1 MDNKFSYAVVGA
13 FVLALGAVLIVGVLW
28 LAAGG
33 TGKKRYE
40 PYEAIFKESV
50 SGLNLNA
57 PVKYLGVDVGKVR
70 EIQLDPRNPQQVHL
84 RLEIERGTPVKRDT
98 EAVLRTQGLTGI
110 AYVEL
115 SGGSPDSPPLEAP
128 PDGGLPTIPSK
139 PSLATRI
146 ENVLTTVLGNIDR
159 TAVEPELDPRRREP
173 RRVQGDAR
181 RRLRTR
187 ARARGAARGDGGRH
201 RRRRTDDREHRAG
214 ERRARA
220 ADGAHRRQR
229 RRDRE
234 DGRRSAA
241 RRATVDRAGAAVG
254 RAADTAASGVRQ
266 INAETLPELERLM
279 AELDSLAASLR
290 RLADQTERDPSS
302 LILGPRNL
310 APGPGEKAR
319 P

>member
-1 MDNKFSYAVVGA
+1 MDNKFSSAVVGA

-40 PYEAIFKESV
+40 PYEVIFKESV

-84 RLEIERGTPVKRDT
+84 ILQIERGTPVKRDT
-98 EAVLRTQGLTGI
+98 QAVLRTQGLTGI

-146 ENVLTTVLGNIDR
+146 ENVLTNVLGNIDR
-159 TAVEPELDPRRREP
+159 TAVSLNSTLDAENRAAFKAMLADAADLVHALAAQ
-173 RRVQGDAR
+173 RVAM
-181 RRLRTR
+181 
-187 ARARGAARGDGGRH
+187 AAAIAGAART
-201 RRRRTDDREHRAG
+201 TDNT
-214 ERRARA
+214 ARA
-220 ADGAHRRQR
+220 
-229 RRDRE
+229 
-234 DGRRSAA
+234 SAELAPLMA
-241 RRATVDRAGAAVG
+241 RIAASAEAVEKMAAEVQRAGANIG
-254 RAADTAASGVRQ
+254 RAADTAASGVRR
-266 INAETLPELERLM
+266 IDAETLPELQRLM
-279 AELDSLAASLR
+279 AELDTLAASLR

>member
-50 SGLNLNA
+50 SGLNVNA

-84 RLEIERGTPVKRDT
+84 MLQIERGTPVKRDT
-98 EAVLRTQGLTGI
+98 QAVLRTQGLTGI

-128 PDGGLPTIPSK
+128 PGGGLPMIPSK

-159 TAVEPELDPRRREP
+159 TAVSLNSTLDAENRAAFKALLA
-173 RRVQGDAR
+173 DAAD
-181 RRLRTR
+181 LVHALAAQR
-187 ARARGAARGDGGRH
+187 AAMSAAIAGAARTAENTARASAELAPLMARIAASADAI
-201 RRRRTDDREHRAG
+201 EKMAAEVQRAG
-214 ERRARA
+214 
-220 ADGAHRRQR
+220 
-229 RRDRE
+229 
-234 DGRRSAA
+234 
-241 RRATVDRAGAAVG
+241 ATVDRAGAAVG

-266 INAETLPELERLM
+266 INAETLPELQRLM
-279 AELDSLAASLR
+279 AELDTLAASLR

>member
-1 MDNKFSYAVVGA
+1 MDNKFSSAVVGA

-40 PYEAIFKESV
+40 PYEAVFKESV

-84 RLEIERGTPVKRDT
+84 TLEIERGTPVKRDT
-98 EAVLRTQGLTGI
+98 QAVLRTQGLTGI

-128 PDGGLPTIPSK
+128 PGGGLPAIPSR

-159 TAVEPELDPRRREP
+159 TSVSLNATLDAENRAAFKAMLADAAEL
-173 RRVQGDAR
+173 VHALAAQ
-181 RRLRTR
+181 R
-187 ARARGAARGDGGRH
+187 AAMAAAIAGAART
-201 RRRRTDDREHRAG
+201 TDNT
-214 ERRARA
+214 ARA
-220 ADGAHRRQR
+220 SADLAPLMARVAA
-229 RRDRE
+229 
-234 DGRRSAA
+234 SAEA
-241 RRATVDRAGAAVG
+241 VEKMAAEVQRAGASVG
-254 RAADTAASGVRQ
+254 RAAETAASGVRR
-266 INAETLPELERLM
+266 IDTEAMPELERLM
-279 AELDSLAASLR
+279 AELDTLAASLR

>member
-1 MDNKFSYAVVGA
+1 MDNKFSSAVVGA

-40 PYEAIFKESV
+40 PYEAIFMESV

-70 EIQLDPRNPQQVHL
+70 EIQLDPQNPLQVHL
-84 RLEIERGTPVKRDT
+84 VLQIERGTPVKRDT
-98 EAVLRTQGLTGI
+98 QAVLRTQGLTGI

-115 SGGSPDSPPLEAP
+115 SGGSPDSPPLAAP
-128 PDGGLPTIPSK
+128 PGGGLPTIPSK
-139 PSLATRI
+139 PSLALRI
-146 ENVLTTVLGNIDR
+146 ENVLTTVLGNVDR
-159 TAVEPELDPRRREP
+159 TAVSLNATLDAENRAAFKAMLADTAELVHALAAQ
-173 RRVQGDAR
+173 RVVMA
-181 RRLRTR
+181 
-187 ARARGAARGDGGRH
+187 AAIAGAART
-201 RRRRTDDREHRAG
+201 TDNT
-214 ERRARA
+214 ARA
-220 ADGAHRRQR
+220 
-229 RRDRE
+229 
-234 DGRRSAA
+234 SAELAPLMA
-241 RRATVDRAGAAVG
+241 RIAASAEAVEKMAAEVQSAGTTVG
-254 RAADTAASGVRQ
+254 RAADTAASGVRR
-266 INAETLPELERLM
+266 IDAETLPELQRLM
-279 AELDSLAASLR
+279 GELDTLAASLR